1 MGEYEQDHPW
11 RAGATKVA
19 VAVVTTF
26 VVAVVAGVGGLVFDR
41 FRNAWRVDAIAADV
55 GDLKRRMEQ
64 QEQRPPRLSPG
75 LDELRKQCESLD
87 DVVAL
92 CKERASVMERDI
104 KHLESEQGQLCQR
117 LLACPPRR

>member
-41 FRNAWRVDAIAADV
+41 FHSAWRVDAIAADV
-55 GDLKRRMEQ
+55 VDLKRRMEQ
-64 QEQRPPRLSPG
+64 QEHRPPRLSPG
-75 LDELRKQCESLD
+75 LDEVRKQCDDLD
-87 DVVAL
+87 DVVTL
-92 CKERASVMERDI
+92 CRERASVIERDV
-104 KHLESEQGQLCQR
+104 KHIQTEQERLCQR
-117 LLACPPRR
+117 ILACPKR